1 MIQHP
6 FSNTNSFHWSNS
18 QCYEMESTKGVTML
32 QSSVSNR
39 YCSSLRPCQRGVRLH
54 LGEGKRLV
62 ASVATLQLATG
73 NEKRIR
79 KKNELKD
86 LCEGHRF
93 HGLKLVEKSEIGP

>member
-1 MIQHP
+1 MRWNLP
-6 FSNTNSFHWSNS
+6 KVS
-18 QCYEMESTKGVTML
+18 QCCKVHSVQQVLFFSKTLSKRGKVTF
-32 QSSVSNR
+32 
-39 YCSSLRPCQRGVRLH
+39 G
-54 LGEGKRLV
+54 GGWV

-93 HGLKLVEKSEIGP
+93 HGLKLVEKSEIGSLMRPLLS

>member
-1 MIQHP
+1 M
-6 FSNTNSFHWSNS
+6 
-18 QCYEMESTKGVTML
+18 
-32 QSSVSNR
+32 
-39 YCSSLRPCQRGVRLH
+39 
-54 LGEGKRLV
+54 GEGKRLV

-79 KKNELKD
+79 KKNEQKD